1 MLAISADAIPAPLRS
16 VPYNG
21 AIAPVPGVT
30 PSLGAGANCQVFA
43 YALLRHFGFLVAQL
57 RSSELMADTTS
68 TIRVT
73 TDPEPLDILLFNRDA
88 EAFGAHIAVYLGG
101 EQAIHLSKAEG
112 FPAIWSLARFANT
125 ARYAARVGVKRPI
138 LRVGDS

>member
-1 MLAISADAIPAPLRS
+1 MLAISADAIPAPFWA

-21 AIAPVPGVT
+21 AIAPVPGTT
-30 PSLGAGANCQVFA
+30 PSLAAGANCQVFA

-68 TIRVT
+68 TIQVSA
-73 TDPEPLDILLFNRDA
+73 DPEPLDLLLFNRDA

-101 EQAIHLSKAEG
+101 EQAIHLSKAVG

-125 ARYAARVGVKRPI
+125 ARYATCVGVKRPI